1 MTDLVKVLTKDN
13 SLIDNTSPTGQKYK
27 ITNVPETTLF
37 QIVQEGGA
45 GGRLPFDLAGQFTS
59 AVKAQTTLTKFLLKF
74 WAQSDA
80 KVKKSA

>member
-1 MTDLVKVLTKDN
+1 MTDPVKVLTKEN

-27 ITNVPETTLF
+27 ISNVQATTLF

-45 GGRLPFDLAGQFTS
+45 GGRLPFDLAGHYTS
-59 AVKAQTTLTKFLLKF
+59 AAKAQTVLTKFLLKF